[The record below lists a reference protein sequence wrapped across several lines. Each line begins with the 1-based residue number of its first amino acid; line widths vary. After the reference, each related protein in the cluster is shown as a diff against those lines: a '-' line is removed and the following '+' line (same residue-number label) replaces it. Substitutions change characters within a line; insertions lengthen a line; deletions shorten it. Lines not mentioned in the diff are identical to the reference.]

1 MSLFKSFPPWV
12 FGDFLID
19 LWKFFIHSEFKSFS
33 SVCTVIISYF
43 TVCLITPLKVSLMN
57 RSSLFLM

>member
-1 MSLFKSFPPWV
+1 MSLLKSFPHWV
-12 FGDFLID
+12 FADLLID

-43 TVCLITPLKVSLMN
+43 MVCLITPLKVSLMN